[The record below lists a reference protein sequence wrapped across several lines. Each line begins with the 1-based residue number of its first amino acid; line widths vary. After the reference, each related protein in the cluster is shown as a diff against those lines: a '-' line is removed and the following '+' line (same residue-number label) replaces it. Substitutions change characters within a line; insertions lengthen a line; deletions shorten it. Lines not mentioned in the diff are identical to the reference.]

1 MRDPRR
7 TTATA
12 AAEAEAERPTGVFLR
27 VRMLARERGLDVF
40 AAAAVAMREGLVAE
54 EDWRV
59 LRRAIGN

>member
-12 AAEAEAERPTGVFLR
+12 AAEAEAERLTGVFLR

-40 AAAAVAMREGLVAE
+40 AAVAMHEGLMAA